1 MPWFPRWRRRVIL
14 LQTLNNVIL
23 LVLAPMQVRM
33 YVPGS
38 LAFRHFLSVTEV
50 GSQSFVPVSSSAA
63 NAGVSQLFH

>member
-1 MPWFPRWRRRVIL
+1 MRLFPRWRLRVIR

-23 LVLAPMQVRM
+23 RVLAPMQSRM

-38 LAFRHFLSVTEV
+38 LAFRHFHSVTEA
-50 GSQSFVPVSSSAA
+50 GPQRFIPVSSSAA